1 MTALPSASWSASSRS
16 MCCVEQCGPSR
27 QASRRYAQ
35 PFLLSPTLE
44 EAPWPCSRCN
54 LEPFGCMDRASLMA
68 LATAFER
75 DSRTVKQVT
84 IPVHGA
90 NPQRRPQ
97 APPPARRSQAP
108 CGRRPAGPPVLGVA
122 CSNAGHARPAYSR
135 ASAGPRHTVP
145 CRHAAEV
152 LSLRRLRRLIR
163 SDSTGWVNND
173 ADCRGVSAMT
183 ARDGFNR
190 LPNAGTIPY
199 GKTDWP
205 WTVGH
210 APGDTSPTA
219 LTTG

>member
-1 MTALPSASWSASSRS
+1 MALFT
-16 MCCVEQCGPSR
+16 V
-27 QASRRYAQ
+27 Q
-35 PFLLSPTLE
+35 PGTFWLH
-44 EAPWPCSRCN
+44 
-54 LEPFGCMDRASLMA
+54 DRASLMA
-68 LATAFER
+68 SATAFER

-97 APPPARRSQAP
+97 APPSARRSQAP
-108 CGRRPAGPPVLGVA
+108 CGRRSADPPALGVA
-122 CSNAGHARPAYSR
+122 CSNAGHARPASSR
-135 ASAGPRHTVP
+135 ASAGPSTVP
-145 CRHAAEV
+145 CRHVAEV
-152 LSLRRLRRLIR
+152 LSLRRLIR

-173 ADCRGVSAMT
+173 AGYRGVSAMT

-190 LPNAGTIPY
+190 LPNAGTLPY

-210 APGDTSPTA
+210 VLGDTSPTA